1 MGEDP
6 GTRKFAHIMPFID
19 HSRSLPDVAVAEPE
33 TACMLFFAV
42 IPLLASAA
50 LAQEPPRPITV
61 TGFRWAPFVSP
72 MGEPFRS
79 RTPDDDPFA
88 RWFRQAD
95 GNQDG
100 MLTADEMRAD
110 AERFFAT
117 LDINGDGRIDSEER
131 MIYESKIAPEV
142 QSNSDW
148 KRTRQET
155 AAEPRSVEDPDRGD
169 RRRRVNTIDG
179 YQLDGL
185 QGAARYGLLNLPEPV
200 AGADADFDRFVS
212 LDEFRGAAGYRFQLL
227 DSDHTGRLTFQSL
240 EVLVPSR
247 PKEGRRIKRPK
258 NAVDTRVG
266 LPLPKGY

>member
-1 MGEDP
+1 
-6 GTRKFAHIMPFID
+6 
-19 HSRSLPDVAVAEPE
+19 
-33 TACMLFFAV
+33 
-42 IPLLASAA
+42 
-50 LAQEPPRPITV
+50 
-61 TGFRWAPFVSP
+61 
-72 MGEPFRS
+72 
-79 RTPDDDPFA
+79 
-88 RWFRQAD
+88 
-95 GNQDG
+95 
-100 MLTADEMRAD
+100 
-110 AERFFAT
+110 
-117 LDINGDGRIDSEER
+117 